1 MVKAYEETNMWEL
14 LNDNDKDNY
23 RLLMT
28 NFASLSEAF
37 SQKASDEEAVA
48 PIVNSKFQETA
59 FQKAFNAV
67 AEDIANTSF
76 DVSINLSD
84 GQKFLVGIK
93 SFGITSGDQKIA
105 QFKAISREDNW
116 DSLINKA
123 IANLRYIPSEDSD
136 NDVDPKNYEE
146 HYLALAQ
153 KIAEV
158 RNDRI
163 ASSKALAKGFDG
175 SADDIEMIYHVLMP
189 TKKGTT
195 PKIYVGETD
204 YAPIDIENIK
214 ILDPM
219 NKPQNFKFTD
229 GIHVYKYTSAD
240 SQLLMAFNNREIVVD
255 SWEVEYVDNAFK
267 FFQNLHMYAFEEVDV
282 QPTESVSWMIP
293 NVNGKVEENSG
304 YNAFD
309 GGPKMSKQDNYRE
322 RRIKKIIQKF
332 QGIIPITELNFIR
345 QALEFILLS
354 DHKSADEKAEIK
366 KKRSELK
373 DLVIYL
379 GNDEL
384 KKDIFSIVYRPV
396 SEMYIPIP
404 NSKTFHLENPD
415 FFGKS
420 IGTFK
425 GNSSKL
431 ALPKEE
437 RTFTL
442 EFLPSGNQIE
452 AYINQDNGKSIQ
464 SIANQGIL
472 GEWILREVFQL
483 EEYEPLT
490 VKRLN
495 ELGINA
501 VRLSKYEKNP
511 KVIYFEFIWIDEN
524 KPPKDAIGW
533 VSNVNHE
540 N

>member
-1 MVKAYEETNMWEL
+1 MWEL
-14 LNDNDKDNY
+14 LNDRDKENY

-37 SQKASDEEAVA
+37 SQKAGDEEAVA

-76 DVSINLSD
+76 DASIDLPN
-84 GQKFLVGIK
+84 GQKYLIGIK
-93 SFGITSGDQKIA
+93 SFGIASGDQKAA
-105 QFKAISREDNW
+105 QFKAISRKDNW
-116 DSLINKA
+116 DYFINKA
-123 IANLRYIPSEDSD
+123 IANLKYLPQDKNSIE
-136 NDVDPKNYEE
+136 VDQNNYKE
-146 HYLALAQ
+146 HYLSLAK

-175 SADDIEMIYHVLMP
+175 ETENIEMIYHVLMP
-189 TKKGTT
+189 TKKGT
-195 PKIYVGETD
+195 PSKIYVGETD
-204 YAPIDIENIK
+204 YTAIDIENIQ
-214 ILDPM
+214 ILDAM
-219 NKPQNFKFTD
+219 SKPQNFKFTD
-229 GIHVYKYTSAD
+229 GKHVYKYTSAD
-240 SQLLMAFNNREIVVD
+240 SQLWMSFNNREIVVD
-255 SWEVEYVDNAFK
+255 SWDVEYVDNAFK
-267 FFQNLHMYAFEEVDV
+267 FFQNLHMYAFEEEVDV

-293 NVNGKVEENSG
+293 NEYGKIEENSG

-309 GGPKMSKQDNYRE
+309 GGPKMSKKDNYRE
-322 RRIKKIIQKF
+322 RRIEKIIRNYKN
-332 QGIIPITELNFIR
+332 IIPPTDLTFIR

-354 DHKSADEKAEIK
+354 EHKTKAEKKKMK

-373 DLVIYL
+373 DLVLRINNEDL
-379 GNDEL
+379 E
-384 KKDIFSIVYRPV
+384 KEIFSIVYRPV
-396 SEMYIPIP
+396 REMYIPIP
-404 NSKTFHLENPD
+404 NSKAFHQENPN

-420 IGTFK
+420 VGTFK
-425 GNSSKL
+425 GNSNKL
-431 ALPKEE
+431 ALPREE
-437 RTFTL
+437 RVFTL

-464 SIANQGIL
+464 SINNQGIL

-483 EEYEPLT
+483 DEYEPLT
-490 VKRLN
+490 EKRLN

-501 VRLSKYEKNP
+501 IRLSKYEKNP
-511 KVIYFEFIWIDEN
+511 KIIYFEFIWIDES

-533 VSNVNHE
+533 VSKYRKN
-540 N
+540 

>member
-1 MVKAYEETNMWEL
+1 MWEL
-14 LNDNDKDNY
+14 LNDKDKENY

-37 SQKASDEEAVA
+37 SQKASDEESVA

-76 DVSINLSD
+76 DASISLST

-93 SFGITSGDQKIA
+93 SFGIASGDQKIA

-116 DSLINKA
+116 DILINKA
-123 IANLRYIPSEDSD
+123 IANLNYLPKEKNI
-136 NDVDPKNYEE
+136 NNIDPKNYEE
-146 HYLALAQ
+146 YYLALAK

-204 YAPIDIENIK
+204 YAPIDIENIQ
-214 ILDPM
+214 ILAPM
-219 NKPQNFKFTD
+219 EKPQNFKFTD

-240 SQLLMAFNNREIVVD
+240 SQLLMTFNNREIVVD
-255 SWEVEYVDNAFK
+255 SWDIEYVDNAFK
-267 FFQNLHMYAFEEVDV
+267 FFQNLHVYAFEEEVDI
-282 QPTESVSWMIP
+282 QPIESFSWMIP
-293 NVNGKVEENSG
+293 NVNGRVEGNSG

-309 GGPKMSKQDNYRE
+309 GGSKMKRKDNYRE
-322 RRIKKIIQKF
+322 HRIEKIVSSF
-332 QGIIPITELNFIR
+332 QDKVSPSELNFIS
-345 QALEFILLS
+345 QKLEFILLQE
-354 DHKSADEKAEIK
+354 HKTTDEKNQMK
-366 KKRSELK
+366 KNRSELK
-373 DLVIYL
+373 DLILYI
-379 GNDEL
+379 GNEEL
-384 KKDIFSIVYRPV
+384 KKEIFSIVYRPV

-404 NSKTFHLENPD
+404 NAKTFHQDNPD

-425 GNSSKL
+425 DNSSKL
-431 ALPKEE
+431 ALPRGE
-437 RTFTL
+437 RKFTL

-464 SIANQGIL
+464 STTNQGIL

-501 VRLSKYEKNP
+501 VRLSKYESNP
-511 KVIYFEFIWIDEN
+511 EIIYFEFIWIDEN

-533 VSNVNHE
+533 VSQINSIN
-540 N
+540 

>member
-1 MVKAYEETNMWEL
+1 MWEL
-14 LNDNDKDNY
+14 LDAKDKDNY

-59 FQKAFNAV
+59 FQKSFNAV

-76 DVSINLSD
+76 DASIELSD

-93 SFGITSGDQKIA
+93 SFGIASGDQKIA
-105 QFKAISREDNW
+105 QFKAVSREDNW
-116 DSLINKA
+116 DNFINRA
-123 IANLRYIPSEDSD
+123 IANLKYLPQEA
-136 NDVDPKNYEE
+136 NEVDQNNYKE
-146 HYLALAQ
+146 HYLALAK

-175 SADDIEMIYHVLMP
+175 NSDDIKMVYHVLMP
-189 TKKGTT
+189 TKKGTI
-195 PKIYVGETD
+195 PKIHIGETD

-219 NKPQNFKFTD
+219 AKPQNFKFTD
-229 GIHVYKYTSAD
+229 GNHIYKYTSAD
-240 SQLLMAFNNREIVVD
+240 SQLLMNFNNREIVVD
-255 SWEVEYVDNAFK
+255 SWDIEYVDNAFK
-267 FFQNLHMYAFEEVDV
+267 FFQNLHIYAFEEEVEA
-282 QPTESVSWMIP
+282 QPIESFSWMIP
-293 NVNGKVEENSG
+293 SMDGKVEESSG

-309 GGPKMSKQDNYRE
+309 GGSKMKKRDNYRE
-322 RRIKKIIQKF
+322 IRIQNLIRAYQNKIPQ
-332 QGIIPITELNFIR
+332 TALSFIH
-345 QALEFILLS
+345 QALEFILLPE
-354 DHKSADEKAEIK
+354 HKTADEKAQMK
-366 KKRSELK
+366 KKRSELR

-379 GNDEL
+379 NNEEL
-384 KKDIFSIVYRPV
+384 KKEVFSMVYRPV

-404 NSKTFHLENPD
+404 NSKTFHQEHPD
-415 FFGKS
+415 FFGPS

-425 GNSSKL
+425 GKSGTL
-431 ALPKEE
+431 ALPREE

-442 EFLPSGNQIE
+442 EFLPSGNQIQ

-464 SIANQGIL
+464 SINNQGIL

-483 EEYEPLT
+483 EEYELLT
-490 VKRLN
+490 EKRLN

-501 VRLSKYEKNP
+501 VRLSKYEKDP
-511 KVIYFEFIWIDEN
+511 KIIYFEFIWIDEN
-524 KPPKDAIGW
+524 KPPEDAIGW
-533 VSNVNHE
+533 VSKHRKN
-540 N
+540 

>member
-1 MVKAYEETNMWEL
+1 MWKL
-14 LNDNDKDNY
+14 LNDRDKENY

-76 DVSINLSD
+76 DASIELSD
-84 GQKFLVGIK
+84 GQKFLIGIK
-93 SFGITSGDQKIA
+93 SFGIASGDQKIA

-116 DSLINKA
+116 DIFINRA
-123 IANLRYIPSEDSD
+123 IANLKYLPQDE
-136 NDVDPKNYEE
+136 NGTEVDQNNYKE
-146 HYLALAQ
+146 HYLALAK

-175 SADDIEMIYHVLMP
+175 DAEDIEMIYHVLMP
-189 TKKGTT
+189 TKKGTP

-204 YAPIDIENIK
+204 YAPIDIENIQ

-219 NKPQNFKFTD
+219 AKPQNFKFTD
-229 GIHVYKYTSAD
+229 GKHVYKYTSAD
-240 SQLLMAFNNREIVVD
+240 SQLLMSFNNREIVVD
-255 SWEVEYVDNAFK
+255 SWDIEYVDNAFK
-267 FFQNLHMYAFEEVDV
+267 FFQNLHIYAFEEEVEA
-282 QPTESVSWMIP
+282 QPIESFSWMIP
-293 NVNGKVEENSG
+293 NVDGKVEESSG

-309 GGPKMSKQDNYRE
+309 GGSKMTRMSNNRE
-322 RRIKKIIQKF
+322 NKIQNLIRTYQKKIPQ
-332 QGIIPITELNFIR
+332 TALSFIH
-345 QALEFILLS
+345 QALEFILLPE
-354 DHKSADEKAEIK
+354 HKTVAERAQMK
-366 KKRSELK
+366 KKRSELR
-373 DLVIYL
+373 DLIIYL
-379 GNDEL
+379 NNEEL
-384 KKDIFSIVYRPV
+384 KKEIFSMVYRPV
-396 SEMYIPIP
+396 REMYIPIP
-404 NSKTFHLENPD
+404 NSKTFHQQHPD
-415 FFGKS
+415 FFGPS

-425 GNSSKL
+425 GNSSTL
-431 ALPKEE
+431 ALPRKE

-442 EFLPSGNQIE
+442 EFLPSGNQIK

-464 SIANQGIL
+464 SINNQGIL

-483 EEYEPLT
+483 EEYELLT
-490 VKRLN
+490 EKRLN

-511 KVIYFEFIWIDEN
+511 EVIYFEFIWIDEN

-533 VSNVNHE
+533 VSNVNKRSKS
-540 N
+540 